1 MTPNLEQLEQ
11 AVAETPV
18 SQIPA
23 LIGILAQL
31 QAKAQLKMLSE
42 QKTASDR
49 DGGLLTMRQAAAR
62 LNVPES
68 RAYELAR
75 QGKLPAVR
83 IGKYVRISAEAWN
96 AVRRHIFEGVFRE
109 ARDTNAKGF
118 VGEIISGQK
127 LERQLKRLGPESV
140 NELLASADR
149 EFQARHYTEAGS
161 YYE

>member
-1 MTPNLEQLEQ
+1 MTPNLSDLEQ
-11 AVAETPV
+11 AVAETPI
-18 SQIPA
+18 SQIPV

-42 QKTASDR
+42 QKATNDQ

-83 IGKYVRISAEAWN
+83 IGKYVRISAEAL
-96 AVRRHIFEGVFRE
+96 AQYQ
-109 ARDTNAKGF
+109 AKLPK
-118 VGEIISGQK
+118 V
-127 LERQLKRLGPESV
+127 
-140 NELLASADR
+140 
-149 EFQARHYTEAGS
+149 
-161 YYE
+161 

>member
-1 MTPNLEQLEQ
+1 MTRNLADLEQ

-23 LIGILAQL
+23 LIGILAEL

-42 QKTASDR
+42 QKAVKHRQD
-49 DGGLLTMRQAAAR
+49 GLLTMRQVAEQ

-83 IGKYVRISAEAWN
+83 VGKYVRVLAEAL
-96 AVRRHIFEGVFRE
+96 EE
-109 ARDTNAKGF
+109 YQAKLPK
-118 VGEIISGQK
+118 V
-127 LERQLKRLGPESV
+127 
-140 NELLASADR
+140 
-149 EFQARHYTEAGS
+149 
-161 YYE
+161 

>member
-1 MTPNLEQLEQ
+1 MTPNLEDLEQ

-31 QAKAQLKMLSE
+31 QAKAQLKMLSQ
-42 QKTASDR
+42 QKVISDH
-49 DGGLLTMRQAAAR
+49 DGGLLTMRQAAER

-83 IGKYVRISAEAWN
+83 IGKYVRISVDALAQYQ
-96 AVRRHIFEGVFRE
+96 
-109 ARDTNAKGF
+109 AKLPK
-118 VGEIISGQK
+118 V
-127 LERQLKRLGPESV
+127 
-140 NELLASADR
+140 
-149 EFQARHYTEAGS
+149 
-161 YYE
+161 

>member
-42 QKTASDR
+42 QKAISDR
-49 DGGLLTMRQAAAR
+49 DDGLLNMRQVAAR

-75 QGKLPAVR
+75 QGKLPAIR
-83 IGKYVRISAEAWN
+83 IGKYVRISVDAL
-96 AVRRHIFEGVFRE
+96 
-109 ARDTNAKGF
+109 TQYQAKLPK
-118 VGEIISGQK
+118 V
-127 LERQLKRLGPESV
+127 
-140 NELLASADR
+140 
-149 EFQARHYTEAGS
+149 
-161 YYE
+161 

>member
-1 MTPNLEQLEQ
+1 MEGRRQAQTTALGIPRCHHWSVDVRHEMTPNLAQLEQ

-49 DGGLLTMRQAAAR
+49 DGGLLTMRQAAER

-83 IGKYVRISAEAWN
+83 IGKYVRIS
-96 AVRRHIFEGVFRE
+96 
-109 ARDTNAKGF
+109 
-118 VGEIISGQK
+118 
-127 LERQLKRLGPESV
+127 
-140 NELLASADR
+140 
-149 EFQARHYTEAGS
+149 TEALTAYQS
-161 YYE
+161 KLPKV

>member
-1 MTPNLEQLEQ
+1 MTPNLTDLEQ

-42 QKTASDR
+42 QKTTK
-49 DGGLLTMRQAAAR
+49 DGESALLTMRQIAAR

-75 QGKLPAVR
+75 QGKLAAVR
-83 IGKYVRISAEAWN
+83 IGKYVRVSE
-96 AVRRHIFEGVFRE
+96 H
-109 ARDTNAKGF
+109 
-118 VGEIISGQK
+118 S
-127 LERQLKRLGPESV
+127 
-140 NELLASADR
+140 LLAY
-149 EFQARHYTEAGS
+149 QAKLPKV
-161 YYE
+161 

>member
-1 MTPNLEQLEQ
+1 MTPYLEQLEQ

-42 QKTASDR
+42 QKAKSDG
-49 DGGLLTMRQAAAR
+49 DDGLLTMRQVAAR

-75 QGKLPAVR
+75 QGKLPAIR
-83 IGKYVRISAEAWN
+83 IGKYVR
-96 AVRRHIFEGVFRE
+96 VFATSLLEYR
-109 ARDTNAKGF
+109 AKLP
-118 VGEIISGQK
+118 K
-127 LERQLKRLGPESV
+127 
-140 NELLASADR
+140 A
-149 EFQARHYTEAGS
+149 
-161 YYE
+161 

>member
-1 MTPNLEQLEQ
+1 MEGRRQAQTTALGTSLPPHWAVEVRQDMTPNLEQLEQ
-11 AVAETPV
+11 AVTETPV

-42 QKTASDR
+42 QKTTSDR
-49 DGGLLTMRQAAAR
+49 DGGLLTMRQAAER

-83 IGKYVRISAEAWN
+83 IGKYVRISAEALM
-96 AVRRHIFEGVFRE
+96 AY
-109 ARDTNAKGF
+109 K
-118 VGEIISGQK
+118 SK
-127 LERQLKRLGPESV
+127 LPKV
-140 NELLASADR
+140 
-149 EFQARHYTEAGS
+149 
-161 YYE
+161 

>member
-42 QKTASDR
+42 QRTGSDGDAR
-49 DGGLLTMRQAAAR
+49 LLTMRQVAAR
-62 LNVPES
+62 LNVPKS

-83 IGKYVRISAEAWN
+83 IGKYVRISSEALT
-96 AVRRHIFEGVFRE
+96 AYQ
-109 ARDTNAKGF
+109 
-118 VGEIISGQK
+118 SK
-127 LERQLKRLGPESV
+127 LPKV
-140 NELLASADR
+140 
-149 EFQARHYTEAGS
+149 
-161 YYE
+161 

>member
-1 MTPNLEQLEQ
+1 MEGSRQALTTAPVVARCHHKKAERNMTPNLADLEQ

-18 SQIPA
+18 SKIPA

-42 QKTASDR
+42 QNATKDR
-49 DGGLLTMRQAAAR
+49 ESELLTIRQVAAR

-83 IGKYVRISAEAWN
+83 IGKYVRISADAL
-96 AVRRHIFEGVFRE
+96 AQYQ
-109 ARDTNAKGF
+109 AKLPK
-118 VGEIISGQK
+118 V
-127 LERQLKRLGPESV
+127 
-140 NELLASADR
+140 
-149 EFQARHYTEAGS
+149 
-161 YYE
+161 